1 MPYEVRGLQGYANQ
15 PGKSHGWRR
24 WPPMNESGEPKSVTV
39 YTDGACIG
47 NPGPG
52 GYGVVL
58 LYRDRRRELSG
69 GFRTTTNNRMEL
81 LAPIIGLEALMQ
93 TCNVTIYS
101 DSEYVVNGI
110 EKGWAQKW
118 RANGWRRNKKESALN
133 ADLWSRLLD
142 ARAVHNVQ
150 FVWVRGHAGNTENER
165 CDQLAME
172 AARGAPSIIDAVYE
186 SLSVIRS
193 PHDHHE

>member
-1 MPYEVRGLQGYANQ
+1 
-15 PGKSHGWRR
+15 
-24 WPPMNESGEPKSVTV
+24 MNESGEPKSVTV

-81 LAPIIGLEALMQ
+81 LAPIIALDALMQ
-93 TCNVTIYS
+93 TCYVTIHS

-118 RANGWRRNKKESALN
+118 RANGWMRNKKESALN
-133 ADLWSRLLD
+133 TDLWSRLLD
-142 ARAVHNVQ
+142 ACVLHSVQ
-150 FVWVRGHAGNTENER
+150 
-165 CDQLAME
+165 
-172 AARGAPSIIDAVYE
+172 
-186 SLSVIRS
+186 IRMG
-193 PHDHHE
+193 

>member
-1 MPYEVRGLQGYANQ
+1 
-15 PGKSHGWRR
+15 
-24 WPPMNESGEPKSVTV
+24 MNESGEPKSVV
-39 YTDGACIG
+39 AYTDGACIG

-118 RANGWRRNKKESALN
+118 RADGWRRNKKESALN
-133 ADLWSRLLD
+133 TDLWSKLLD
-142 ARAVHNVQ
+142 ACALHNVQ

-172 AARGAPSIIDAVYE
+172 AARGAPSIIDTVYE
-186 SLSVIRS
+186 SLSVVRS
-193 PHDHHE
+193 VVHDYHQ

>member
-1 MPYEVRGLQGYANQ
+1 
-15 PGKSHGWRR
+15 
-24 WPPMNESGEPKSVTV
+24 
-39 YTDGACIG
+39 
-47 NPGPG
+47 
-52 GYGVVL
+52 
-58 LYRDRRRELSG
+58 
-69 GFRTTTNNRMEL
+69 MEL

>member
-1 MPYEVRGLQGYANQ
+1 
-15 PGKSHGWRR
+15 
-24 WPPMNESGEPKSVTV
+24 MNESEKPKSVVV

-47 NPGPG
+47 NASPG

-81 LAPIIGLEALMQ
+81 LAPIIGLGALRQ

-133 ADLWSRLLD
+133 PDL
-142 ARAVHNVQ
+142 
-150 FVWVRGHAGNTENER
+150 
-165 CDQLAME
+165 
-172 AARGAPSIIDAVYE
+172 
-186 SLSVIRS
+186 
-193 PHDHHE
+193 